1 MMIQTI
7 IYRIYYAFKQ
17 WFKYVEEKIRNK
29 FKMDNKPCEKKW
41 DDKVLNQWPKRNQDE
56 TISSKKQS
64 NNKTNRKKP
73 QKMNYTG
80 K

>member
-1 MMIQTI
+1 
-7 IYRIYYAFKQ
+7 
-17 WFKYVEEKIRNK
+17 
-29 FKMDNKPCEKKW
+29 MDNKPCEKKW

-56 TISSKKQS
+56 TISSKKA
-64 NNKTNRKKP
+64 NKTNRKKP